1 MAWMQ
6 QAEQFAESLFR
17 MMGNIALAFMRR
29 LAPFAVPAV
38 PAIFF
43 GHSVYRATGKMGSQG
58 LAPLIGVVAAL
69 GLESAGILG
78 AHIAVQFYA
87 SGDTTRGRVAVG
99 ITALYIGIGITGIL
113 FLDNTTLN
121 AKVTG
126 VMMFLIAGMVYVLL
140 GLVDEAERQRQAAQQ
155 SQAAEQSLQA
165 NLQTQEL
172 AHRQEMER
180 LRQQQ
185 RHERR
190 LRQLEL
196 AEGARRAS
204 TEPAVELTVSQHVP
218 AECDQCGRTFG
229 SVQALNAHK
238 RFCQGMRDD

>member
-1 MAWMQ
+1 MVWMRQ
-6 QAEQFAESLFR
+6 VEEFAESVFR
-17 MMGNIALAFMRR
+17 MLGNIVLAFIRR

-43 GHSVYRATGKMGSQG
+43 GHSVYRATGEMGG
-58 LAPLIGVVAAL
+58 AALAPFIGVVAAL

-87 SGDTTRGRVAVG
+87 TGDHTRGRVAVG
-99 ITALYIGIGITGIL
+99 ITALYIVIGITGIL

-126 VMMFLIAGMVYVLL
+126 VIMFLIAGMVYVLL
-140 GLVDEAERQRQAAQQ
+140 GLVDEAERQRQTAQQ
-155 SQAAEQSLQA
+155 SRAGERRQQAQD
-165 NLQTQEL
+165 L
-172 AHRQEMER
+172 AHQQEMQR

-185 RHERR
+185 RHELR

-196 AEGARRAS
+196 EHVSHRAS
-204 TEPAVELTVSQHVP
+204 SQPAPERPESQHEPAQ
-218 AECDQCGRTFG
+218 CQGCGRSFG

-238 RFCQGMRDD
+238 RFCSSSTA